1 MKIQLGMTKEWTT
14 IERRKLKVVDLRE
27 FLMTHYPR
35 EHGWADEK
43 EALIFLQDHLRTEYL
58 HSVLKAMK
66 DDANEITREP
76 PELTHK
82 KFWFERADDEKQG

>member
-27 FLMTHYPR
+27 FLMEHYPR
-35 EHGWADEK
+35 DHGWADEK
-43 EALIFLQDHLRTEYL
+43 QALIFLQEHLPTEQL
-58 HSVLKAMK
+58 HAVLKAMK
-66 DDANEITREP
+66 DDADEVTREA

-82 KFWFERADDEKQG
+82 KFWFEVVRDEK